1 MHPEAAPAVFID
13 PKQTM
18 HMAKCYLAP
27 SSVLFQ
33 GRQKKRKKKKKRQLS
48 DEGRNQHHN
57 AKGLM
62 QPFYLKSRIRQ
73 RGDTLGVGSGS
84 PTTGLVPER
93 VYFLTYRCKKSRFF
107 SYLAFWPF
115 VRQGEDIQTLPDPPG
130 VR

>member
-18 HMAKCYLAP
+18 HMAKCYLAL

-33 GRQKKRKKKKKRQLS
+33 GRQKKKKKKKKKKRQLS

-57 AKGLM
+57 AKELM

-73 RGDTLGVGSGS
+73 RGDALELGSGS
-84 PTTGLVPER
+84 PTAGLVPER
-93 VYFLTYRCKKSRFF
+93 IHSDHM
-107 SYLAFWPF
+107 A
-115 VRQGEDIQTLPDPPG
+115 GENLLFDIQALIKT
-130 VR
+130 